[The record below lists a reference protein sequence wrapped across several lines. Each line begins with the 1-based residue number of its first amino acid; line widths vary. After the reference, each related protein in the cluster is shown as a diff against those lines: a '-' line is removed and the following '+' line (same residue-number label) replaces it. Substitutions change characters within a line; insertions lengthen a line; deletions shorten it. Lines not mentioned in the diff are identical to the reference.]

1 MSERVPTAARQMRA
15 DPRIAAR
22 RRLDHEPD
30 RLDISGV
37 GFRCMCDIGT
47 NP

>member
-22 RRLDHEPD
+22 RRLDPQRDRPD
-30 RLDISGV
+30 IFGV
-37 GFRCMCDIGT
+37 GFGCVCDIGT